1 MGVMAFGDPVRT
13 SRLRNLADRLVA
25 TKENILFARVALTAH
40 KLRSSLTILGIVIGV
55 TTVISMV
62 SIIEGFNN
70 NIIENFQAFGATLV
84 QFQKYDPRFGPG
96 GGRDEEQRLR
106 KNLTY
111 EDAMALKRLVP
122 SMLAVS
128 PERYWFS
135 GPTGQQVPDVIYEG
149 NQGTPDTIVGVTED
163 YPAAN
168 NHFIGEGRFIIPS
181 DVLHA
186 TNSVVIGSSIAEA
199 LFPHRDPI
207 GREVTISGRRYQVVG
222 VMEEQGESGFE
233 SADAHVYLPLSTFD
247 SHFPWIKKDNGVN
260 IATVPRD
267 PKDVEKITEE
277 GTAVLRARRRVP
289 FNKPNDFGIMT
300 PDKLIGNFRQIT
312 GGITLAMVFIAS
324 IALLV
329 GGVGVMNIML
339 VSVTER
345 TREIGVR
352 KALGAVKRD
361 IVLQFLTE
369 AMTLSAIGGIVGVIL
384 GLLIAAVVRA
394 ATPLRTDTPLWSILA
409 GLGVSISI
417 GLFFG
422 IYPAY
427 KAAKLDPIEALRYE

>member
-1 MGVMAFGDPVRT
+1 LAPFVATSCFSRVSSKGHASNHLRWDLHCGIDRRNRWILSRTQSSAARTGGGAEMGVMALDDHART
-13 SRLRNLADRLVA
+13 PRMKRLRDRLAA
-25 TKENILFARVALTAH
+25 TKENLLFARVALTAH
-40 KLRSSLTILGIVIGV
+40 KLRSFLTILGIVIGV
-55 TTVISMV
+55 TTVIAMV
-62 SIIEGFNN
+62 SIIQGFNN
-70 NIIENFQAFGATLV
+70 NITENFQAFGATLV
-84 QFQKYDPRFGPG
+84 QFQKFDPRFGPGG

-106 KNLTY
+106 KDLTY
-111 EDAMALKRLVP
+111 EDAIALKRLVP

-128 PERYWFS
+128 PERYWFF
-135 GPTGQQVPDVIYEG
+135 GPNSQPVPDVIYEG

-168 NHFIGEGRFIIPS
+168 NHFIGEGRFIGSS

-186 TNSVVIGSSIAEA
+186 SGVVVLGSSIAEA

-207 GREVTISGRRYQVVG
+207 AREVIISGRRYQVVG

-233 SADAHVYLPLSTFD
+233 SSDSHVYLPLSTFD
-247 SHFPWIKKDNGVN
+247 AHFPWIKKDRGVN

-267 PKDVEKITEE
+267 AKDVDKITDE
-277 GTAVLRARRRVP
+277 GTAVLRARRKVP
-289 FNKPNDFGIMT
+289 FNKPNDFGIMS

-312 GGITLAMVFIAS
+312 GGITLAIVFIAS

-352 KALGAVKRD
+352 KALGAVRRD
-361 IVLQFLTE
+361 IVLQSCFPQRSRL
-369 AMTLSAIGGIVGVIL
+369 
-384 GLLIAAVVRA
+384 
-394 ATPLRTDTPLWSILA
+394 
-409 GLGVSISI
+409 
-417 GLFFG
+417 
-422 IYPAY
+422 
-427 KAAKLDPIEALRYE
+427 